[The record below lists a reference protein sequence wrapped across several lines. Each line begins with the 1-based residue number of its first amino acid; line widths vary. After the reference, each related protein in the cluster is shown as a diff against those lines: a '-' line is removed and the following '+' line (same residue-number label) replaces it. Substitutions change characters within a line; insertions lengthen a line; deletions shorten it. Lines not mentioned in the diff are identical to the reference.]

1 MSRVL
6 LWAPELK
13 MLAAVWLVVASGS
26 AVSGAPSGAEQCPTD
41 RIQFAVSVETVTLDV
56 VVVDARGRFVPNL
69 KAESFEVFEDGEP
82 QELSFFTSQF
92 TPVKTMLLLDS
103 SSSIRSNLSAIQTA
117 GYLFVR
123 NLSEGDTARIGLFNS
138 EVRFGAGFTDDVN
151 EHFQILRSM
160 KPAGKTA
167 LYDALLAALAELDR
181 LDGRRSLLLFT
192 DGDDAGPA
200 EQGSTATM
208 EQALE
213 SAKLSEVTIYTVG
226 FTGWGPEGSDSVNRP
241 FLTSLAESTGGR
253 AFFPEDV
260 EQVKDAFAEVQ
271 EDLHRH
277 YRLAYMPSRGLANE
291 DAAWRQLR
299 VNVKDRLDLRVR
311 TRQGYY
317 PRKGSAK

>member
-1 MSRVL
+1 MR
-6 LWAPELK
+6 
-13 MLAAVWLVVASGS
+13 AAVWLVGALGSALAGAASG
-26 AVSGAPSGAEQCPTD
+26 VEQGPAD

-56 VVVDARGRFVPNL
+56 VVIDKRGRFVPNL
-69 KAESFEVFEDGEP
+69 KAESFEVFEDGER

-92 TPVKTMLLLDS
+92 TPVRTMLLLDS

-138 EVRFGAGFTDDVN
+138 DVRFGASFTDDVN
-151 EHFQILRSM
+151 EHFTVLRSM

-167 LYDALLAALAELDR
+167 LYDALLSAFGELDR
-181 LDGRRSLLLFT
+181 LEGRRSLLLFT

-200 EQGSTATM
+200 EQGSTAPM
-208 EQALE
+208 EEALE
-213 SAKLSEVTIYTVG
+213 KAKLSEVTIYTVG
-226 FTGWGPEGSDSVNRP
+226 FTGWGPDGSYSVNRP

-260 EQVKDAFAEVQ
+260 EQVKAAFAEVQ

-277 YRLAYMPSRGLANE
+277 YRLAYMPTRGLGKD

-299 VNVKDRLDLRVR
+299 VNVKDRQELRVR

-317 PRKGSAK
+317 PRRKEPK